1 MPTAK
6 YFINFRIN
14 DKGSKGTH
22 FATILYNLEIFLIG
36 SKANLLES
44 FEIIQKFK
52 LFR

>member
-14 DKGSKGTH
+14 DKGSKETRS
-22 FATILYNLEIFLIG
+22 FCNLEIFLIG

-44 FEIIQKFK
+44 FEINQKFK